1 MPSKSDKTALT
12 AAEQPDSGT
21 NETSAVQSAQ
31 TGPSGPSGA
40 PEINRS
46 LLTAMQKERIKAEFE
61 LDDNPQKLKAAPSP
75 AIADGPSDAELFR
88 PARPVATPTPPR
100 PTQSVPSTESPV
112 DTHTKEEA
120 AFTEP
125 AKTDQSETE
134 KADKSD
140 RTPPVAKKR
149 KRFWKRKAFWIPV
162 ILIAIIGWL
171 AGVPYTRFHLA
182 ALFIKQSYTVMV
194 SDVVTNKPV
203 SSATVI
209 IDGRSG
215 MTDKD
220 GKVRFDSIK
229 PGDRQL
235 RVSKKYYKDAEQ
247 QVVVPI
253 YGDKGSRHIDLIATG
268 RQVPVSVVNKL
279 TGKAV
284 ADISVK
290 AAGTEVK
297 TDKDG
302 KASIVLPADKTD
314 LEVTV
319 SGSGYNQQI
328 ARIKVTDQDVEQNHF
343 GVVPAGRVY
352 FLSGQSGKIDLVKT
366 NLDGGDRQVVVY
378 GTGKEDER
386 NTVLLASRDWK
397 YLAFYSKRDSGPAK
411 LYLLDTS
418 NDKLSVMDDSRSDV
432 SLVGWSG
439 HDFAFTSNRTG
450 AKQWDAGRQAVKT
463 YNAEK
468 KQLLTVDQNQA
479 EGDSANNKFQEFTNP
494 YLVKDKLVYGVEWFS
509 YSGSDLADRND
520 SIRMVP
526 VGSQS
531 KKDLRTFPAV
541 QYNAFQANVYE
552 PGGVYY
558 AVWSVVDNKYS
569 FFEYEDGQV
578 KDVDIDQDK
587 FFNTPYPTFLASPD
601 GTKMFW
607 SESRDGRETFF
618 VGDKDAKNPK
628 QVGVIDD
635 GAVYGWY
642 GNDYLLVS
650 KKGSELFIMPVSGGE
665 SAKVS
670 DYHKPQVSYRGYG
683 GGYGGL

>member
-1 MPSKSDKTALT
+1 MPSKSDKTAQT

-21 NETSAVQSAQ
+21 NEASSVQPAQ
-31 TGPSGPSGA
+31 AGPSGA

-88 PARPVATPTPPR
+88 SVRPAAAPTPPR
-100 PTQSVPSTESPV
+100 PSQAVPATESPV
-112 DTHTKEEA
+112 KAPNEKAPASAEPVKTEQPEA
-120 AFTEP
+120 G
-125 AKTDQSETE
+125 KTD
-134 KADKSD
+134 KAGQ
-140 RTPPVAKKR
+140 TPAAKRR
-149 KRFWKRKAFWIPV
+149 KPFWKRKAFWIPV
-162 ILIAIIGWL
+162 VLVAIIGGL

-182 ALFIKQSYTVMV
+182 ALFIKQTYTVTV
-194 SDVVTNKPV
+194 NDVVTNKPV

-220 GKVRFDSIK
+220 GKVRFDGIK

-235 RVSKKYYKDAEQ
+235 KVSKKYYKDAEQ
-247 QVVVPI
+247 PVVVPI
-253 YGDKGSRHIDLIATG
+253 YGNKGSQHVDLIATG

-284 ADISVK
+284 SDISVK

-319 SGSGYNQQI
+319 SGSGYNQQV

-411 LYLLDTS
+411 LYVLDTS

-439 HDFAFTSNRTG
+439 HSFAFTSARIG

-463 YNAEK
+463 YDAEK

-552 PGGVYY
+552 PGGIYY

-578 KDVDIDQDK
+578 KDVGIDQDK

-601 GTKMFW
+601 GSKMFW

-618 VGDKDAKNPK
+618 VGDKDAKNAK

-650 KKGSELFIMPVSGGE
+650 KKGSELYIMPVGGGE
-665 SAKVS
+665 SAKIS
-670 DYHKPQVSYRGYG
+670 DYHKPQLTYRGYG